1 MKELSATEAARN
13 FSEVLDAVER
23 DHEEFVVVRR
33 GKPVAR
39 LSPATRSNG
48 GALKSFLRSHKPDAD
63 WTHDLKDLRDSL
75 RIEERPWRD

>member
-23 DHEEFVVVRR
+23 DREEFVVLRK

-48 GALKSFLRSHKPDAD
+48 GALKTFLRTHKPDPD
-63 WTHDLKDLRDSL
+63 WARDLEDLRGGL
-75 RIEERPWRD
+75 QIEERRWNG